1 MVSFRNNVLQVGF
14 VIDKI
19 KKVDRLNGLKLIDTN
34 IVDLN
39 KIVTNPVILLE
50 IKL

>member
-39 KIVTNPVILLE
+39 KIFTNPVILLE